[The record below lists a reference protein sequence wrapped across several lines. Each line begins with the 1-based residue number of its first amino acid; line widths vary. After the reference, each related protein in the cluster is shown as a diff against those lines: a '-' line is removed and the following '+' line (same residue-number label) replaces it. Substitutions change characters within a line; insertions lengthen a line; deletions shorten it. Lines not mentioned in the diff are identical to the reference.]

1 MNNLKKEDHLIIAVL
16 DIFTFLKVLLK
27 KNSNDFLNR
36 PLPTLFSKYKLLEP
50 FFIVPAFFIYMPP
63 KFLYLFMKASYA
75 TIARKQSDYELEEIF
90 VAVENL
96 KKLNINEFNVF
107 VRNISQE
114 NYSVFSEEGKLLST
128 LTKIILFNQ

>member
-1 MNNLKKEDHLIIAVL
+1 
-16 DIFTFLKVLLK
+16 
-27 KNSNDFLNR
+27 
-36 PLPTLFSKYKLLEP
+36 
-50 FFIVPAFFIYMPP
+50 
-63 KFLYLFMKASYA
+63 MKASYA

-107 VRNISQE
+107 VRNISRE
-114 NYSVFSEEGKLLST
+114 NYSVLSEEGKLLST